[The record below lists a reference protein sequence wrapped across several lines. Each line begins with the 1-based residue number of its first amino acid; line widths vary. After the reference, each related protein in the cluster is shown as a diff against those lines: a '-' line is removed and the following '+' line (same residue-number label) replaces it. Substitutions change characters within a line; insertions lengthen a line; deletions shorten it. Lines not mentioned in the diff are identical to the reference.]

1 MIKLNFTNIELAL
14 KATLKKLLYF
24 FLKAIIII
32 FFLFYR
38 FYSSD
43 ALEGFVYDAETN
55 QPLEGVEVE
64 ITWTVDYGTILHMTS
79 TIESFRT
86 KTNKNGYFYFPAW
99 GPKIDKRREISKGA
113 ILSLYKKNYEK
124 KYLDHDLQYYHN
136 YLFFGYFDDYLFFNS
151 WIIIGDPPWYNRG
164 EKTIRLKKLKPNVKK

>member
-1 MIKLNFTNIELAL
+1 MIKLNFTNIKLAL
-14 KATLKKLLYF
+14 KAALKKLLYF

-55 QPLEGVEVE
+55 QPLEEVEVE
-64 ITWTVDYGTILHMTS
+64 IKWEVHHGVVLPMS
-79 TIESFRT
+79 SVIESFRI
-86 KTNKNGYFYFPAW
+86 KTDKNGYFYFPAW
-99 GPKIDKRREISKGA
+99 GPSIDKRRDVSKGP
-113 ILSLYKKNYEK
+113 ILSVYKENYERESFN
-124 KYLDHDLQYYHN
+124 HFQYYHT
-136 YLFFGYFDDYLFFNS
+136 FFVS

-164 EKTIRLKKLKPNVKK
+164 EKKILLKKLRADVKK